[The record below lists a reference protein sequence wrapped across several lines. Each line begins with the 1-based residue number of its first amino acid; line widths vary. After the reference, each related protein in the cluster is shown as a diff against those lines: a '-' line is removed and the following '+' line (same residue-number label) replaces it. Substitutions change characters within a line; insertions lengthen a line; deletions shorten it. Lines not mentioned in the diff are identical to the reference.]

1 MKTCEDCRFASN
13 IYICCTHPKQSC
25 YLHPM
30 NIACE
35 FFEPPGQWENRLFSM
50 ALISIIS
57 IVVLIILAI
66 GGLLYN

>member
-35 FFEPPGQWENRLFSM
+35 FFEPSECENRLFSR
-50 ALISIIS
+50 AAIIG
-57 IVVLIILAI
+57 ILAI
-66 GGLLYN
+66 LFIIIGLLCNYN